1 MVKYKVKLNSR
12 AYRDLEEIYEYIQ
25 RELQAPGAAKG
36 QTDRIK
42 QAIKTLEVFPQAHQ
56 ERNVGRY
63 AGRGYRQLLIDN
75 YIAVF
80 KIDEPTKIVSI
91 LTIQYQGRSL

>member
-1 MVKYKVKLNSR
+1 MEKYKVKLNSR
-12 AYRDLEEIYEYIQ
+12 AYRDLEDIYEYIL
-25 RELQAPGAAKG
+25 RELQAPEAAKR

-42 QAIKTLEVFPQAHQ
+42 QAIKSLDVFPQAHQ
-56 ERNVGRY
+56 ERNIGRY

-80 KIDEPTKIVSI
+80 KIDEPTQTVSI
-91 LTIQYQGRSL
+91 LTIQYKGRSL